1 MPYKSDK
8 KGILIP
14 RELKRNIKLSP
25 EDREEI
31 KRIRRENVVSY
42 QKIANAFGVSKRL
55 VIFICNPEIA
65 EKAKE
70 RLKEAKRQG
79 KYYYKEKNTAAV
91 RETRRY
97 KHKLYKDGKLEQT
110 EKAPDSQQVG

>member
-14 RELKRNIKLSP
+14 RELKRNIKLSL

-31 KRIRRENVVSY
+31 KRIRREEGVSY

-55 VIFICNPEIA
+55 VIFICNPEI
-65 EKAKE
+65 EAKNKD
-70 RLKEAKRQG
+70 RLKEAKRNG
-79 KYYYKEKNTAAV
+79 KYYYREKNTAAV

-97 KHKLYKDGKLEQT
+97 KHELYLNGELEQ
-110 EKAPDSQQVG
+110 A

>member
-1 MPYKSDK
+1 MPYKSDR
-8 KGILIP
+8 KGVLIP
-14 RELKRNIKLSP
+14 RELKRNIKLSL
-25 EDREEI
+25 EEREEI
-31 KRIRRENVVSY
+31 KRIRRGDGVSY

-55 VIFICNPEIA
+55 VIFICNPDIA

-70 RLKEAKRQG
+70 RLREAKKQG

-97 KHKLYKDGKLEQT
+97 KHKLYNDGKT
-110 EKAPDSQQVG
+110 EKISDSQQVG

>member
-31 KRIRRENVVSY
+31 KRIRRDEGVSY

-55 VIFICNPEIA
+55 VIFICNPEI
-65 EKAKE
+65 EKRAKE
-70 RLKEAKRQG
+70 RLKDAKRNG
-79 KYYYKEKNTAAV
+79 KYYYREKNTAAV

-97 KHKLYKDGKLEQT
+97 KHKLYLNGKLEQT
-110 EKAPDSQQVG
+110 EKISDSKQVG

>member
-14 RELKRNIKLSP
+14 RELKRNIKLSL
-25 EDREEI
+25 EEREEI
-31 KRIRRENVVSY
+31 KRIRREEGVSY

-55 VIFICNPEIA
+55 VIFICNPDIA

-79 KYYYKEKNTAAV
+79 KYYYKHKNTAAV

-97 KHKLYKDGKLEQT
+97 KHKLYNDGKLEQT
-110 EKAPDSQQVG
+110 EKTSDSKQVG

>member
-1 MPYKSDK
+1 MPYKSDR
-8 KGILIP
+8 KGVLIP
-14 RELKRNIKLSP
+14 RELKRNIKLSL
-25 EDREEI
+25 EEREEI
-31 KRIRRENVVSY
+31 KRIRREEGVSY

-70 RLKEAKRQG
+70 RLREAKRQG
-79 KYYYKEKNTAAV
+79 KYYYLEKNTAAV

-97 KHKLYKDGKLEQT
+97 KHKLYLNGKLEQT
-110 EKAPDSQQVG
+110 EKASDSRQVG